1 MRRFLALVALTAL
14 AGVGMVVAAAP
25 SGAADVSFQVP
36 ANSGPSTVTSA
47 VPFLTGIVL
56 NGQSVVVTCSG
67 TIDFG
72 GGSPGVCDGVSGYPG
87 ANLILGSGSNSP
99 PYMTVALIARV
110 GTGPWQLVG
119 SGPTLITGTGEIE
132 LAVND
137 APAGGFSD
145 NDAATHYNVTV
156 AVPKATVT
164 VTKTVTGDDPGVA
177 SYPVKISCT
186 SRPVVT
192 PFGSVTATAD
202 SQISLGTNETKSS
215 TVQVPAGGSQTVDV
229 WWPISANGPLVEN
242 VTCTATEDLTA
253 LPAGATCTPAITSSD
268 TVVLYDLSSE
278 INRSSADFSVTN
290 TCVVAKP
297 AAVQPAAAQPVAAKP
312 IFTG

>member
-1 MRRFLALVALTAL
+1 MRRFLALVVVTAL
-14 AGVGMVVAAAP
+14 AAVGMAVAAAP
-25 SGAADVSFQVP
+25 GGAADLSFQVP
-36 ANSGPSTVTSA
+36 ANSGPSSIAGA

-72 GGSPGVCDGVSGYPG
+72 GGSPGVCDGVSGFAG
-87 ANLILGSGSNSP
+87 AALILGVGSNSP

-119 SGPTLITGTGEIE
+119 SGPTLITGTGELE

-137 APAGGFSD
+137 APAGGFTD
-145 NDAATHYNVTV
+145 NVASTHYNVTV

-177 SYPVKISCT
+177 SYPVKVSCT
-186 SRPVVT
+186 STPVVT
-192 PFGSVTATAD
+192 PASVTAAAD

-229 WWPISANGPLVEN
+229 WWPIGANGPVVEN
-242 VTCTATEDLTA
+242 VTCTASEDLTA
-253 LPAGATCTPAITSSD
+253 LPAGATCTPAITPSN
-268 TVVLYDLSSE
+268 TVVLYDVSDK
-278 INRSSADFSVTN
+278 INLSSADFAVTN

-297 AAVQPAAAQPVAAKP
+297 AAVKPVVAQPV
-312 IFTG
+312 FTG